1 MTRKL
6 VGLTGLSTS
15 VSLSLI
21 LVFSILV
28 SGFSVPLPKKTF
40 DFSAGE
46 SALPA
51 ETAKVEID
59 PLETQEEVV
68 YLLEEKINPYYISGI
83 NKGASVS
90 ALYGAAPENALNRNA
105 NSSQSTLSSLVLASH
120 LDSAELGFYQVDYDI
135 TSEEYEL
142 ILYCIDHETRSGSM
156 EHRTLIAQVIMN
168 RVQSARFPNT
178 IAEVLW
184 ADNQFDPMEK
194 YEERKANYTP
204 RESTRQ
210 VVEMVLSGQ
219 SPDYAQGAIY
229 FCNPYIVGEGNWF
242 DRTLTVVCEIEGHR
256 FYK

>member
-6 VGLTGLSTS
+6 VGLTGISTS

-28 SGFSVPLPKKTF
+28 SGFSVPLPKKHF
-40 DFSAGE
+40 EISAEEG
-46 SALPA
+46 SIPA
-51 ETAKVEID
+51 EIVKVETD
-59 PLETQEEVV
+59 PVETREEILN
-68 YLLEEKINPYYISGI
+68 LLEEKTNPHYISGV
-83 NKGASVS
+83 NKVSSVS
-90 ALYGAAPENALNRNA
+90 SLYGAAPEHALNLTA
-105 NSSQSTLSSLVLASH
+105 NSSQSTLSSLVLASR
-120 LDSAELGFYQVDYDI
+120 LDSSELGYYQVDYDI
-135 TSEEYEL
+135 TPEEYEL

-168 RVQSARFPNT
+168 RVKSSRFPNT

-194 YEERKANYTP
+194 YEERKGNYTP
-204 RESTRQ
+204 KESTRQ

-229 FCNPYIVGEGNWF
+229 FCNPYIVGEDNWF